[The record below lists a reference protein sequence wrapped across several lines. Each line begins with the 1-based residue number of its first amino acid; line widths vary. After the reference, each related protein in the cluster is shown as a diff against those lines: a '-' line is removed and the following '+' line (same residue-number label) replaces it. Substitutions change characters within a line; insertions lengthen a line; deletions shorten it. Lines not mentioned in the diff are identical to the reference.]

1 MKVGWMKVGLLSPPP
16 PRPSP
21 ASLLFLVFLFS
32 ASAAA
37 AGELVCC
44 FNVHEGPCE
53 MKKLQS
59 A

>member
-1 MKVGWMKVGLLSPPP
+1 MKVGLLSLPPP
-16 PRPSP
+16 FS
-21 ASLLFLVFLFS
+21 ASLLSLLFFLS

-44 FNVHEGPCE
+44 FNVHKGPCE